1 MSKRLEAIY
10 ENGVLRLLEPVDLR
24 EHQQVTVIL
33 DENGTSVTCEAGD
46 DQQEPPMPTHGAEL
60 VAWWEKKGV
69 IGTHPEITDGAAYA
83 RTLRRQAE
91 TRQG

>member
-1 MSKRLEAIY
+1 MSKRLEAVY

-24 EHQQVTVIL
+24 EHQRVTVTL
-33 DENGTSVTCEAGD
+33 DENAMSGACEAGD
-46 DQQEPPMPTHGAEL
+46 DQQEPPMPTQGAEL
-60 VAWWEKKGV
+60 VAWWQKKGV
-69 IGTHPEITDGAAYA
+69 IGTRPEIADSTAYA

>member
-1 MSKRLEAIY
+1 MSKRLEAVY

-24 EHQQVTVIL
+24 EHQRVIVTL
-33 DENGTSVTCEAGD
+33 DENGTSVTCEAENN
-46 DQQEPPMPTHGAEL
+46 QQEPPMPTHGAEL
-60 VAWWEKKGV
+60 VTWWEKKGV
-69 IGTHPEITDGAAYA
+69 IGTHPEITDSAAYA